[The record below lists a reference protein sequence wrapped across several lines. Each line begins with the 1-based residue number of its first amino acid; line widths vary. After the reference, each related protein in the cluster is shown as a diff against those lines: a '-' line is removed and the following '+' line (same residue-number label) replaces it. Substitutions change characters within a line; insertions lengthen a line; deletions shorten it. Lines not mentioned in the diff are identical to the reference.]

1 MDNRAP
7 LNGVL
12 AMILNRD
19 SSPCLGRDPAS
30 RHAPQ
35 RLRVTT
41 RACIATSL
49 ALIGSA
55 VAPIAL
61 AQSTPPSLEKLP
73 RVVKEAAACAGIADA
88 TERLACYDDWAA
100 SQPAAAA
107 LKPAEVSTV
116 PAEPVASPDG
126 APAGQGLKVA
136 LAQQQGETADGC
148 HNPARTEL
156 SRFWELEDG
165 SDCGTFRMRGYRP
178 LTASFAMADYVD
190 RQPTSPSEGRSSTS
204 PTAYRQA
211 ENRIQ
216 LSVRTKLAQGL
227 FVHGEDSRR
236 DSLWFAYSQQ
246 SYWQLFS
253 GRISR
258 PFRTTDHEPELIYVY
273 PNDWWLPGGW
283 RWRMSGLGLVH
294 QSNGQSLPLSRSWN
308 RVYVMGSAEL
318 GNRWQLQAKVWQRV
332 RESHESDDNPGIA
345 NYIGRAELRAAW
357 NMDADHTFALT
368 VRHSLTETA
377 RGSVRLEWLRTLGDY
392 RFGLKSN
399 LRLHTQLFSGYG
411 DSLIDY
417 NRRRTVFSVGFS
429 LLDF

>member
-1 MDNRAP
+1 
-7 LNGVL
+7 
-12 AMILNRD
+12 MILARAHL
-19 SSPCLGRDPAS
+19 PTWFALMGGLLPA
-30 RHAPQ
+30 
-35 RLRVTT
+35 V
-41 RACIATSL
+41 C
-49 ALIGSA
+49 
-55 VAPIAL
+55 L
-61 AQSTPPSLEKLP
+61 AQSPAPTQEKLP
-73 RVVKEAAACAGIADA
+73 RVVREAASCARIADA

-107 LKPAEVSTV
+107 VAVKPEEASNV
-116 PAEPVASPDG
+116 PAEPAAGPDSG
-126 APAGQGLKVA
+126 TPGQGLKAPKGV
-136 LAQQQGETADGC
+136 ETESVDGC

-178 LTASFAMADYVD
+178 LTASFAMADYVN
-190 RQPTSPSEGRSSTS
+190 RQPTSSAEGRSASTS
-204 PTAYRQA
+204 TAYRQA

-227 FVHGEDSRR
+227 LVHGEGERR

-246 SYWQLFS
+246 SYWQLFT

-258 PFRTTDHEPELIYVY
+258 PFRTTDHEPEVIYVY
-273 PNDWWLPGGW
+273 PNDWALPGDW
-283 RWRMSGLGLVH
+283 RWRMSGVGLVH

-308 RVYVMGSAEL
+308 RVYAMAAAEL
-318 GNRWQLQAKVWQRV
+318 GNRWQLQAKVWRRV
-332 RESHESDDNPGIA
+332 RESHESDDNPGISS
-345 NYIGRAELRAAW
+345 YIGRAEFKAAW
-357 NMDADHTFALT
+357 NANSDHTFALT

-377 RGSVRLEWLRTLGDY
+377 RGSYRLEWLRTLGDY
-392 RFGLKSN
+392 RFGHKSN
-399 LRLHTQLFSGYG
+399 LRLHTQVFSGYG